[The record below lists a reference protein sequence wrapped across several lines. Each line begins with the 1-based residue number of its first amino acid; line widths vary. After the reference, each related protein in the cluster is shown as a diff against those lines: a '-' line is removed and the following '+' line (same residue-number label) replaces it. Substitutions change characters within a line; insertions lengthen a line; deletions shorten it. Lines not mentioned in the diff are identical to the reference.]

1 MQQQLLDIIFKE
13 DEITWK
19 DVIVNLIKTNQI
31 DPWDVDIIW
40 LTKEYIKMLKK
51 LKELD
56 FKVSGKVLLAAAILL
71 RIKSDRLLEEDIAM
85 FDSLMN
91 AVDEQDIEE
100 FYNEMEHYGHEFSF
114 GEGENGEKIPQLI
127 PRTPQ
132 LKKRR
137 VSIYDLMN
145 ALEGALET
153 TSVRSAVVRTKKS
166 DMKIPDIKFDIGK
179 VIVAMSDK
187 LKKVFKNRKSVSFT
201 ELLPGQE
208 KEDKVYTIMP
218 LLHLAH
224 IDYRLIDLEQKGQF
238 SEIIVKKASTD
249 NS

>member
-19 DVIVNLIKTNQI
+19 DVILNLIKTNQI

-40 LTKEYIKMLKK
+40 LTKEYVRMLKK

-56 FKVSGKVLLAAAILL
+56 FKFSGKVLLAAAILL
-71 RIKSDRLLEEDIAM
+71 RIKSDRLLDEDIAM

-100 FYNEMEHYGHEFSF
+100 FYNEMEHMATDNPF
-114 GEGENGEKIPQLI
+114 GENADESERIPQLI

-137 VSIYDLMN
+137 VSVYDLMN
-145 ALEGALET
+145 ALEDALET
-153 TSVRSAVVRTKKS
+153 STVRRATIRTQKAEIKV
-166 DMKIPDIKFDIGK
+166 PDIKFDIGK
-179 VIVAMSDK
+179 VINAMSEK
-187 LKKVFKNRKSVSFT
+187 LSRVFKKKKSIPFAD
-201 ELLPGQE
+201 LLPGQD

-224 IDYRLIDLEQKGQF
+224 IDHRLVDLEQKEQF
-238 SEIIVKKASTD
+238 SEIIVKKANITQ
-249 NS
+249 

>member
-19 DVIVNLIKTNQI
+19 DVILNLIKTNQI
-31 DPWDVDIIW
+31 DPWDVDIVW
-40 LTKEYIKMLKK
+40 LTKEYVRMLKK

-100 FYNEMEHYGHEFSF
+100 FYNELEGYGHSLES
-114 GEGENGEKIPQLI
+114 EENDGKAIPPLI

-137 VSIYDLMN
+137 VSVYDLMN
-145 ALEGALET
+145 ALESAIET
-153 TSVRSAVVRTKKS
+153 SATRRVSTRSAKA
-166 DMKIPDIKFDIGK
+166 DIKIPDIKFDIGK
-179 VIVAMSDK
+179 VINAMSDK
-187 LKKVFKNRKSVSFT
+187 LNRIFKKSKSVSFT
-201 ELLPGQE
+201 ELLPGQD

-224 IDYRLIDLEQKGQF
+224 VDHRLVDLEQKGQF
-238 SEIIVKKASTD
+238 SEIIIKKAAPD
-249 NS
+249 KA